1 MAILKLIGII
11 AFVILGVFSLKR
23 LIFAILNLNAL
34 RQYKKHPDP
43 ISQRHGIIY
52 NKRTGKLEADQSP
65 ILPYE

>member
-23 LIFAILNLNAL
+23 LFFAILNLNAL

-43 ISQRHGIIY
+43 MNQRHGIVY
-52 NKRTGKLEADQSP
+52 NRKTKKLEADQSP

>member
-23 LIFAILNLNAL
+23 LFFAILNLNAL

-43 ISQRHGIIY
+43 MNQRHGIV
-52 NKRTGKLEADQSP
+52 
-65 ILPYE
+65 